1 MAFKRS
7 SSLFSIPLPTSTGTG
22 LFCSAWTVEGG
33 GSAVRALVCDETS
46 QGRAGCE
53 NCSCSTSKA
62 ASVKSWQIG
71 ITNDMPEKITHNWQ
85 SVFVMGCNLLHGFLG
100 LKLIGWPRRRAAVEI
115 SDQPIGGRLSADSLN
130 VDYRELGAAH
140 ILRDI
145 DVVAVPDVHTEG
157 KERNMRVGSR
167 WLDVFVSAGEEEQ
180 DAADRWIRGTATA
193 NVTRGIGCDVG
204 RKTAGVSSG
213 SWCVECWH

>member
-1 MAFKRS
+1 
-7 SSLFSIPLPTSTGTG
+7 
-22 LFCSAWTVEGG
+22 
-33 GSAVRALVCDETS
+33 
-46 QGRAGCE
+46 
-53 NCSCSTSKA
+53 
-62 ASVKSWQIG
+62 
-71 ITNDMPEKITHNWQ
+71 
-85 SVFVMGCNLLHGFLG
+85 MGCNLLHGFLG

-145 DVVAVPDVHTEG
+145 DVVAVPDVHTEA

-180 DAADRWIRGTATA
+180 DAGDRWIRGTATA
-193 NVTRGIGCDVG
+193 TSHVALGVMSAGRLLASVPAVGVLNAGIRIVLTIRG
-204 RKTAGVSSG
+204 
-213 SWCVECWH
+213 